1 MDIQFY
7 GANCLVVSHKATR
20 IVIDDNLADL
30 GKKPV
35 VKPEDVALYTMN
47 ESPNTKARLS
57 FNGPGEYEVGD
68 ISIVGISA
76 KPFMNDDSKRK
87 VTMYKLISSDINM
100 LVVGHILGELSA
112 KELEQIGSVDILFVP
127 IGDNG
132 YTLDA
137 QGVLKLIKDIE
148 PKIIVPTHYKLPG
161 FKYPVDQVD
170 LAVALKELGME
181 VKETLNKLKIKA
193 VDLADV
199 TQLIVLEG
207 LSS

>member
-7 GANCLVVSHKATR
+7 GANCLVVSHKSTR
-20 IVIDDNLADL
+20 IVIDDNLEEL
-30 GKKPV
+30 GKKSII
-35 VKPEDVALYTMN
+35 KPEDVALYTTSDAPKN
-47 ESPNTKARLS
+47 KARLS

-68 ISIVGISA
+68 ISIIGISA
-76 KPFMNDDSKRK
+76 KPFMNDDSGKK
-87 VTMYKLISSDINM
+87 VTMYKLISSEINM

-112 KELEQIGSVDILFVP
+112 KELEQIGSVDVLFVP

-137 QGVLKLIKDIE
+137 QGVLKLVKDIE

-170 LAVALKELGME
+170 LETGLKELGME
-181 VKETLNKLKIKA
+181 VKEAIAKLKLKEA
-193 VDLADV
+193 DLTDI
-199 TQLIVLEG
+199 TQLIVLEN